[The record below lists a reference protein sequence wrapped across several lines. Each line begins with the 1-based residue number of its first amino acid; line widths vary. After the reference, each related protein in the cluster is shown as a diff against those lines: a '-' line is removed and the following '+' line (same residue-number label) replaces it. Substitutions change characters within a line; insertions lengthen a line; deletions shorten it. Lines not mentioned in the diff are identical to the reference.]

1 MKKEFPII
9 IPFTLLSIFAL
20 FAGLWAGLI
29 RMGWQIPMLVPALA
43 AQHGPLMISG
53 FLGTL
58 ISLERVAALRQR
70 WMFTAPFFSGSGW
83 LLSLIFPKLLV
94 GPFFILAGSLV
105 MTGILIVIVR
115 RETKLFTVMMM
126 VGAFSWFGGNLLWV
140 FGTPVSLVI
149 WWWAAFLVLTIAGER
164 LELNRVLRLRNSH
177 IIPFAA
183 AAAVFLVGAVIYP
196 EWPLYGAWLTGLGM
210 LALSIWM
217 LIFDIARRNL
227 RHPNPITRY
236 IAVCLFTGYFWLGFT
251 GILNMLYGPQFAGPL
266 YDAVLHSV
274 FVGFVFSMIFGHA
287 PIIFPALT
295 QITIPFRPVFY
306 LPLIL
311 LHASLILRIAGDLA
325 YWSNIRKWGG
335 LLNETAIL
343 AFIAVFAYSI
353 VRQKAANRKSS
364 IIKAAWK

>member
-1 MKKEFPII
+1 
-9 IPFTLLSIFAL
+9 L
-20 FAGLWAGLI
+20 
-29 RMGWQIPMLVPALA
+29 
-43 AQHGPLMISG
+43 
-53 FLGTL
+53 
-58 ISLERVAALRQR
+58 
-70 WMFTAPFFSGSGW
+70 SGSGW
-83 LLSLIFPKLLV
+83 LLSLILPKLLV
-94 GPFFILAGSLV
+94 GPLFILAGSLV
-105 MTGILIVIVR
+105 MAGILIVIVR

-140 FGTPVSLVI
+140 FGTSVSLVI

-164 LELNRVLRLRNSH
+164 LELNRVLRLRNAH
-177 IIPFAA
+177 NIPFAA
-183 AAAVFLVGAVIYP
+183 AAAVFLGGAVIYP
-196 EWPLYGAWLTGLGM
+196 EWPVYGAWITGLGM

-236 IAVCLFTGYFWLGFT
+236 IAICLFTGYFWLGFT
-251 GILNMLYGPQFAGPL
+251 GILNMIYGPQFGGPL

-295 QITIPFRPVFY
+295 RITIPFRPVLY

-311 LHASLILRIAGDLA
+311 LHTSLILRVAGDLA
-325 YWSNIRKWGG
+325 YWPNIRKWGG

-343 AFIAVFAYSI
+343 AFIAVFVYSI

-364 IIKAAWK
+364 ALKAAWK